1 MNFIQSSITV
11 IIPAY
16 NAEAHI
22 KRSIDSVLA
31 QRHPAQEIIVVDD
44 GSIDGTAEIVKE
56 YEERVR
62 YIYQANRGVSA
73 ARNRGIREAKGEWIT
88 FLDADDEWLPE
99 LLESQV
105 RLLQRNPDLV
115 WVGADYERFSE
126 QTKRSAP
133 HNIPAQIEKHLQ
145 GKDYFEN
152 FFQAFTSDMF
162 GCTDTMLIRREV
174 LREVGGF
181 DESLKVGEDLDLWMR
196 IAYRWPKFGFVAR
209 PLAVYHLD
217 FPNSLTRRKRDVSEV
232 CHFLD
237 RHIRLSTECGQW
249 ELFRPV
255 VRFIVRRTIRA
266 MLFEDRQADVR
277 ELLRRYAEYLTYGYR
292 ALMYLLTIFPRATA
306 WGCHGISRFIRF
318 FNLRRRV
325 VPLPKKLK

>member
-1 MNFIQSSITV
+1 MIIQSSITV

-16 NAEAHI
+16 NAAAFI
-22 KRSIDSVLA
+22 KRSIDSVLT

-44 GSIDGTAEIVKE
+44 GSTDGTAEIVKK

-62 YIYQANRGVSA
+62 YIYQENRGVSA
-73 ARNRGIREAKGEWIT
+73 ARNRGIREARGQWIA

-99 LLESQV
+99 KLEKQQQI
-105 RLLQRNPDLV
+105 LERNPELT
-115 WVGADYERFSE
+115 WMGANYLRYSE
-126 QTKRSAP
+126 QTGKCSS
-133 HNIPAQIEKHLQ
+133 HNIPAQAEKLLHGKAYFDDFFRVFPIETY
-145 GKDYFEN
+145 GW
-152 FFQAFTSDMF
+152 T
-162 GCTDTMLIRREV
+162 GTMLVRRDV
-174 LREVGGF
+174 LLETGLF
-181 DESLKVGEDLDLWMR
+181 NEEMKVGEDLDLWMR

-209 PLAVYHLD
+209 PLAVYHID
-217 FPNSLTRRKRDVSEV
+217 YAGSLTRRTREVSEV

-237 RHIRLSTECGQW
+237 RHIQLSAECGQQQR
-249 ELFRPV
+249 FRPV
-255 VRFIVRRTIRA
+255 VRFIVRRTIRS
-266 MLFEDRQADVR
+266 MLFENRAADIR